1 MAKDLYHQIVRVALE
16 QEGWTITHDPYPIKV
31 GSIRMFLDL
40 GAERVFAAEKG
51 GEKIAIEVK
60 SFVGDS
66 AISDFHEAMGQYGNY
81 QVALEDEE
89 PERLLYLAIPN
100 QIYQTFFQEPFIQKV
115 IEKKSVKLIVY
126 ETNSPVLVLWKK

>member
-40 GAERVFAAEKG
+40 GAERIFTAEKG
-51 GEKIAIEVK
+51 DEKIAIEVK